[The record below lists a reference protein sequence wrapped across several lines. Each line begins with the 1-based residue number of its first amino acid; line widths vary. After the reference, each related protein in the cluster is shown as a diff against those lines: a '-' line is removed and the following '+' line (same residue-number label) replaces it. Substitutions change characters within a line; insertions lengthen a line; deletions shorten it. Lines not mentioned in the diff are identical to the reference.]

1 MLAARRRHSLNLNNH
16 WTPDLALKA
25 RSALRTCPYAQ
36 FAESDDIVLFDGVFP
51 IALQNNPTYSWY
63 SSLIAAS
70 MPAVNADNWVGVIMN
85 GGMI

>member
-1 MLAARRRHSLNLNNH
+1 MRRRSLNLNNH
-16 WTPDLALKA
+16 WTPN
-25 RSALRTCPYAQ
+25 SALTARFAPQTCPYAQ

-51 IALQNNPTYSWY
+51 IALQNNLTYSWY

-70 MPAVNADNWVGVIMN
+70 IPAVNADNWVGVIMK